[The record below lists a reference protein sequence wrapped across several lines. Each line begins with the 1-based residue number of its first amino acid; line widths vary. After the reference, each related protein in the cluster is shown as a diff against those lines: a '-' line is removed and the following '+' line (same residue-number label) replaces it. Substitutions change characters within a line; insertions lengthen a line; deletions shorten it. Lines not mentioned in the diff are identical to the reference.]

1 MPIIST
7 HHGYRAGA
15 WNALVALIVVIL
27 LCHLN
32 LAKAQSQQGSIDIKN
47 FSLQQTEEGVFLQFN
62 FLVQLPSVAED
73 AIKRGVPLYF
83 VALADVY
90 RSRWYWFD
98 QRIGGAKKT
107 WRLSYQPLTGQYRVS
122 LGGLAQSFSQLNAA
136 LATISQAAQWQVC
149 DSNQIIPSEKHHIE
163 FSWKLDTS
171 QLPSPLQLGI
181 ANATSEWSIGLERK
195 LPLN

>member
-1 MPIIST
+1 MPITST
-7 HHGYRAGA
+7 HHGYRAGV
-15 WNALVALIVVIL
+15 WNALWALIVVIL
-27 LCHLN
+27 LSHLN
-32 LAKAQSQQGSIDIKN
+32 LAKAQFQQGSIDIKSL
-47 FSLQQTEEGVFLQFN
+47 SLQQTEEGVFLQFN

-73 AIKRGVPLYF
+73 ALKRGVPLYF

-98 QRIGGAKKT
+98 QRIGGTKKI

-122 LGGLAQSFSQLNAA
+122 LGGLAQSFNQLNTA
-136 LATISQAAQWQVC
+136 LATLSQAAQWQIC
-149 DSNQIIPSEKHHIE
+149 ESNQIIPGEKHHIE

-181 ANATSEWSIGLERK
+181 ANATSEWSIGLDRK